1 MVHTEQLISV
11 VDDDR
16 SVRRALR
23 RLLRTRGY
31 ATELFGSAKEF
42 LSSPALSRTACLIL
56 DIQLGATTGFELQ
69 AELAA
74 AGSAIPIIFITAYDD
89 AATGERIAESGAV
102 AYLRKPFEE
111 QDLLDAIRRAVDTGS
126 SPDHAAPP
134 GETP

>member
-1 MVHTEQLISV
+1 MVNTQLLISV

-23 RLLRTRGY
+23 RLLRTGGY
-31 ATELFGSAKEF
+31 ATELFASAQEF

-69 AELAA
+69 AQLAA
-74 AGSAIPIIFITAYDD
+74 GGSAIPIIFISAYDD
-89 AATGERIAESGAV
+89 VATGERVAESGAA

-111 QDLLDAIRRAVDTGS
+111 HDLLEAIRRAVDSGNS
-126 SPDHAAPP
+126 LDHALTP
-134 GETP
+134 GKTP

>member
-1 MVHTEQLISV
+1 MADTQLLISV

-31 ATELFGSAKEF
+31 ATELFASPKEL
-42 LSSPALSRTACLIL
+42 LSPPALSRTACLIL

-74 AGSAIPIIFITAYDD
+74 GGSAIPIIFISAYDD
-89 AATGERIAESGAV
+89 AATSERIAESGA
-102 AYLRKPFEE
+102 AGYLRKP
-111 QDLLDAIRRAVDTGS
+111 
-126 SPDHAAPP
+126 
-134 GETP
+134 

>member
-1 MVHTEQLISV
+1 MVNTHPLISV

-16 SVRRALR
+16 SVRRALQ
-23 RLLRTRGY
+23 RLLRTSGY
-31 ATELFGSAKEF
+31 ATELFASAKEF
-42 LSSPALSRTACLIL
+42 LSSPALSRTGCLIL

-74 AGSAIPIIFITAYDD
+74 GGSAIPIIFISAFDD
-89 AATGERIAESGAV
+89 AATGERIAESGAT

-111 QDLLDAIRRAVDTGS
+111 QDLLDAIRRAVDAGDS
-126 SPDHAAPP
+126 LDHAPTP

>member
-1 MVHTEQLISV
+1 MDHTQLLISV

-23 RLLRTRGY
+23 RLLQTGGY
-31 ATELFGSAKEF
+31 AAELFASGKEF
-42 LSSPALSRTACLIL
+42 LSSSAPGRTACLIL

-74 AGSAIPIIFITAYDD
+74 GGSVIPIIFISAYDD
-89 AATGERIAESGAV
+89 AATSERIAESGAA

-111 QDLLDAIRRAVDTGS
+111 QDLLDAIRRAVDTGDS
-126 SPDHAAPP
+126 LDHAATP
-134 GETP
+134 GETT

>member
-1 MVHTEQLISV
+1 MVNTQLLISV

-23 RLLRTRGY
+23 RLLRTSGY
-31 ATELFGSAKEF
+31 ATELFASANEF
-42 LSSPALSRTACLIL
+42 LSSPALSRTGCLIL

-74 AGSAIPIIFITAYDD
+74 SGSAIPIIFISAYDD
-89 AATGERIAESGAV
+89 AATSERIAESGAS

-111 QDLLDAIRRAVDTGS
+111 QDLLDAIRRAVDAGDS
-126 SPDHAAPP
+126 LDHAPTP
-134 GETP
+134 GENP

>member
-1 MVHTEQLISV
+1 MDHTQLLISV

-23 RLLRTRGY
+23 RLLRTCGY
-31 ATELFGSAKEF
+31 ATELFASPKEF
-42 LSSPALSRTACLIL
+42 LSSAALSRTACLIL

-74 AGSAIPIIFITAYDD
+74 GGSAIPIIFISAYDD
-89 AATGERIAESGAV
+89 AATGERIAESGAA

-111 QDLLDAIRRAVDTGS
+111 QDLLEAIRRAVDSG
-126 SPDHAAPP
+126 DRLDLAPTP

>member
-1 MVHTEQLISV
+1 MVHTQPLISV

-23 RLLRTRGY
+23 RLLHTRGY

-74 AGSAIPIIFITAYDD
+74 GGSAIPIIFISAYDD
-89 AATGERIAESGAV
+89 VATGERVAQSGAA

-111 QDLLDAIRRAVDTGS
+111 QDLLDAIRQAVDTDGNL
-126 SPDHAAPP
+126 DHAPPP

>member
-1 MVHTEQLISV
+1 MDHTQLLISV

-23 RLLRTRGY
+23 RLLQTGGY
-31 ATELFGSAKEF
+31 AAELFASGKEF
-42 LSSPALSRTACLIL
+42 LSSSAPGRTACLIL

-74 AGSAIPIIFITAYDD
+74 GGSVIPIIFISAYDD
-89 AATGERIAESGAV
+89 AATSERIAEPGAA

-111 QDLLDAIRRAVDTGS
+111 QDLLDAIRRAVDTGDS
-126 SPDHAAPP
+126 LDHAATP
-134 GETP
+134 GETT

>member
-1 MVHTEQLISV
+1 MVHTQRLISV
-11 VDDDR
+11 VDDDP

-23 RLLRTRGY
+23 RLLRTSGY
-31 ATELFGSAKEF
+31 PTELFASAKEF

-56 DIQLGATTGFELQ
+56 DIQLGASTGFELQ

-74 AGSAIPIIFITAYDD
+74 GGSAIPIIFISAYDD
-89 AATGERIAESGAV
+89 VATGERIAQSGAA

-111 QDLLDAIRRAVDTGS
+111 QDLLDAIRRAVDTGNS
-126 SPDHAAPP
+126 LDHAPTP

>member
-1 MVHTEQLISV
+1 MIHTQQLISV

-23 RLLRTRGY
+23 RLLRTSGY
-31 ATELFGSAKEF
+31 ATELFASAKEF
-42 LSSPALSRTACLIL
+42 LSSPALSHTACLIL
-56 DIQLGATTGFELQ
+56 DIQLGASTGFELQ

-74 AGSAIPIIFITAYDD
+74 SGSAIPIIFISAYDD
-89 AATGERIAESGAV
+89 AATGERIAESGAA

-111 QDLLDAIRRAVDTGS
+111 QDLLDAIRRAVDPGDRL
-126 SPDHAAPP
+126 DHAPTP

>member
-1 MVHTEQLISV
+1 MDHTQLLISV

-23 RLLRTRGY
+23 RLLQTGGY
-31 ATELFGSAKEF
+31 AAELFASGKEF
-42 LSSPALSRTACLIL
+42 LSSSAPGRTACLIL

-74 AGSAIPIIFITAYDD
+74 GGSVIPIIFISAYDD
-89 AATGERIAESGAV
+89 AATSERVAESGAA

-111 QDLLDAIRRAVDTGS
+111 QDLLDAIRRAVDTGDS
-126 SPDHAAPP
+126 LNHAPTS
-134 GETP
+134 GETT